1 MTQPITILGA
11 GAVGLCT
18 ALSLAERG
26 QPVRLIDR
34 GDPGQETS
42 FGNAGVISPWSII
55 PQSMPGIWKKIPSL
69 MFGPQRPLSVRAAY
83 WPKMIP
89 WGLSFLRNGT
99 TQRVQ
104 DIAGAMEPLCA
115 PSIDLYRRHLQGTGQ
130 EHLVQDSAYVHAFRS
145 ENPDALQGLDYRI
158 RAEKGADLELVG
170 ADELSR
176 IEPALSREFKAAVL
190 VHGQARALSPGK
202 IMTVLAEKAK
212 TLGVEILRD
221 DIQSLRRVTEGWEV
235 LCSNASYRCNKVI
248 LAMGAWSAELV
259 NPLGISVP
267 LAVERG
273 YHVEFPAAGVELQN
287 SVMDVDAKFVASSM
301 EDGLRVAGQA
311 EFAAIDAREDPSK
324 KSRMMAQAK
333 AAFPD
338 LNTIET
344 RFWMGRRPSFPD
356 SLPMIGEFDA
366 LPGLFA
372 GFGHSHYG
380 LMMAP
385 KTGELLA
392 EMLTDTSPNIDCRP
406 YRTNRFTRAK

>member
-1 MTQPITILGA
+1 MTQPVTILGA

-26 QPVRLIDR
+26 HAVRLIDR

-104 DIAGAMEPLCA
+104 DIADAMEPLCA
-115 PSIDLYRRHLQGTGQ
+115 QSIDLYQRHLQDTGQ
-130 EHLVQDSAYVHAFRS
+130 EHLVQESAYVHAFRS
-145 ENPDALQGLDYRI
+145 ENPDVLQALDYRI
-158 RAEKGADLELVG
+158 RAEKGASMELVG
-170 ADELSR
+170 ADELNR
-176 IEPALSREFKAAVL
+176 IEPALSRDFKAAVL

-202 IMTVLAEKAK
+202 IMSTLAEKAK
-212 TLGVEILRD
+212 ALGVEILRD
-221 DIQSLRRVTEGWEV
+221 DIQSLRRGAVGWEIHCKTAV
-235 LCSNASYRCNKVI
+235 YRCEKVI
-248 LAMGAWSAELV
+248 LALGAWSTELLK
-259 NPLGISVP
+259 PQGISVP

-273 YHVEFPAAGVELQN
+273 YHVEFPTAGIELKN

-301 EDGLRVAGQA
+301 EDGVRVAGQA
-311 EFAAIDAREDPSK
+311 EFAEIDAREDPSK
-324 KSRMMAQAK
+324 KIRMTAQAR

-338 LNTIET
+338 LDTTET

-392 EMLTDTSPNIDCRP
+392 EMLEETPPNTDCRP
-406 YRTNRFTRAK
+406 YRTDRFAHT